1 MPTDPLSN
9 TIPTINVPSP
19 KQRSYPLYI
28 FFSIAIGHF
37 MINFIETVFTS
48 RIFNFYEVVL
58 QLRTELLMIA
68 TLIWAIY
75 NMFNDPIVGFITDR
89 PRKFWKK
96 WGKRVPYLIGVTLP
110 WMLFLIGLFAVPSW
124 NPATD
129 QWQMFFWLLRSL
141 FLYDTFFSIYETNY
155 NAIIP
160 DKFRSNSERLL
171 ESGIGNYLSILG
183 VILAT
188 LMPIFLGEYSNQ
200 RAYLRIA
207 IIVALIGIISVIL
220 QLPGMRE
227 TTEMKERAVLLQNQP
242 KIPFFHLLRRALKHR
257 NFVAYLV
264 LYMSY
269 QTVNVLISSS
279 LPYFN
284 QFVLKGP
291 PIYETYMGSA
301 LILSA
306 LVFIPI
312 WIFIAKRWGYK
323 RVFLLNALLMTIFII
338 PLFFASQLWHVIVI
352 VAIIGMAGVGFGV
365 LLTPIMADVID
376 EAAIIWG
383 TRQDSFYMG
392 VRIFFARISFII
404 YIFTSSLIHII
415 TGFEEHL
422 GEQTDLAIM
431 GIRFQIVIIPILI
444 ICTGIFTFWRLY
456 DLGEIKKEKIQAELR
471 RRQL

>member
-1 MPTDPLSN
+1 
-9 TIPTINVPSP
+9 
-19 KQRSYPLYI
+19 
-28 FFSIAIGHF
+28 

-58 QLRTELLMIA
+58 QLRTELLMVA
-68 TLIWAIY
+68 TFVWAIY
-75 NMFNDPIVGFITDR
+75 NMFNDLIVGFITDR
-89 PRKFWKK
+89 PHKFWKK

-110 WMLFLIGLFAVPSW
+110 WMLFLVGLFAVPSW

-129 QWQMFFWLLRSL
+129 QLQMFLWFLGSL
-141 FLYDTFFSIYETNY
+141 FLYDTFFSIYETNF

-160 DKFRSNSERLL
+160 DKFRSNSDRLL

-188 LMPIFLGEYSNQ
+188 IMPIFLGEYSNQ
-200 RAYLRIA
+200 RAYLRVA
-207 IIVALIGIISVIL
+207 IIAALIGIMSVIL
-220 QLPGMRE
+220 QLPGIRE
-227 TTEMKERAVLLQNQP
+227 TPEMKERAILLQSQP
-242 KIPFFHLLRRALKHR
+242 KIPFFQLLRRAMKHR
-257 NFVAYLV
+257 NFMAYLA

-284 QFVLKGP
+284 QFILKGP
-291 PIYETYMGSA
+291 PVYETYMGST

-306 LVFIPI
+306 LFFIPI
-312 WIFIAKRWGYK
+312 WALIAKRWSYK
-323 RVFLLNALLMTIFII
+323 RVFLLNAVLMTIFFI
-338 PLFFASQLWHVIVI
+338 PLFFAEQLWHVILI
-352 VAIIGMAGVGFGV
+352 VAIIGMVGVGFGV

-404 YIFTSSLIHII
+404 YILVSSVIHLV

-422 GEQTDLAIM
+422 GYQTDSAIM
-431 GIRFQIVIIPILI
+431 GIRIQIVIIPILI
-444 ICTGIFTFWRLY
+444 ISVGIIVFWKFY
-456 DLGEIKKEKIQAELR
+456 DLNNEKKSKIQAELR